1 MWGAALLVMAKVV
14 GDLAFQGG
22 LQEPLGQPLEQPTLA
37 GQLQVLSLS
46 TADQLVD
53 ELVVHLLRRL
63 RLSGLDGLSL
73 GTGAADVAPSRG
85 WSRRMRCSGVALSQ
99 L

>member
-22 LQEPLGQPLEQPTLA
+22 LQPLGQLLEQPTLA
-37 GQLQVLSLS
+37 GQLQALSLS